1 MPRYAILVEGRFDYL
16 YGKTCTATLRYR
28 PEDVVCCVD
37 SHHEG
42 KTAHD
47 VVSLGGEIPVVGD
60 VQSALS
66 YRPDTLLIGV
76 ATAGGY
82 LPEEMRSGVK
92 TAMNHGLDV
101 VCGLHHFLSDD
112 HELKTLA
119 ETNHVTITDLRKTPD
134 PLPFTKGSWIK
145 RKTPVLLTVGSD
157 CDTGKMTTAWELK
170 NKLADRGIKA
180 SFVGTGQTGILLS
193 GNGIAIDAVVSDFVA
208 GCVESEIDKA
218 DHNCD
223 IIIVEGQGSLTHM
236 AYSGV
241 TLGLL
246 HGAMPDLFLMC
257 HEPARQKDTFGYPMA
272 PFGKT
277 LELYSDLVNIFK
289 HCSYA
294 GISLITHSEPDD
306 SARQTILST
315 EKSFQ
320 LPTDDLIRF
329 GGKRIIDS
337 IVDSLS

>member
-16 YGKTCTATLRYR
+16 YGKTCTAMLRYR
-28 PEDVVCCVD
+28 PEEVVCCVD
-37 SHHEG
+37 SYHKG

-66 YRPDTLLIGV
+66 YHPDILLIGV

-112 HELKTLA
+112 QEIRELA
-119 ETNHVTITDLRKTPD
+119 EKNGVTLTDLRKPPKD
-134 PLPFTKGSWIK
+134 LPFTKGSWKK
-145 RKTPVLLTVGSD
+145 RSTPVLLTVGTD
-157 CDTGKMTTAWELK
+157 CDSGKMTAAWEVK
-170 NKLADRGIKA
+170 NKLERRGIRT

-193 GNGIAIDAVVSDFVA
+193 GNGVAIDAVVSDFVA

-218 DHNCD
+218 DHDCD

-246 HGAMPDLFLMC
+246 HGAMPDLLLMC
-257 HEPARQKDTFGYPMA
+257 HEPARQKDTFGHPMA

-294 GISLITHSEPDD
+294 GISLITHSESED
-306 SARQTILST
+306 SAHQTILST
-315 EKSFQ
+315 EKTFQ

-329 GGKRIIDS
+329 GGERMVDS
-337 IVDSLS
+337 IVDCLG